1 MHTIHYI
8 YLSLIIASI
17 LYVVIKSFN
26 NKANVPFKT
35 SLAVSAIL
43 FINILT
49 FFLEKIINSSYELIG
64 LAYILSEIIL
74 LFLFKKMRL
83 YDVSMLTT
91 SSLDNDKFYGFI
103 VLDHHHHYLGANKT
117 IKEWFPEVNKINIDH
132 HINDSS
138 IFLKSI
144 HDFSKTNKKQ
154 DTIIKQNEK
163 YYKLDYQILYNT
175 RKTKILAYIIICSDD
190 TKNQQYLSLLNN
202 YNEKLEAEVLLKTK
216 HLKEIQNDIILS
228 MANIVENRDL
238 NTGGHIKR
246 TSDCIKIFVPEI
258 KKSGLYSYSDDFYND
273 VIMAAPL
280 HDFGKI
286 AIPDSILNK
295 QGKFTDEEY
304 NIMKLHPIKGAK
316 IVGEILQSSED
327 EYFRKIA
334 VNIAYYH
341 HEKYDGSGYP
351 SKLKGEEI
359 PFEARIMALADVFDA
374 LVSKRCYKEKYS
386 YEKAFNII
394 SESLGTHFDPTLG
407 KIFLN
412 CRDDLIAYYDKVS
425 D

>member
-1 MHTIHYI
+1 MI
-8 YLSLIIASI
+8 
-17 LYVVIKSFN
+17 
-26 NKANVPFKT
+26 
-35 SLAVSAIL
+35 
-43 FINILT
+43 
-49 FFLEKIINSSYELIG
+49 
-64 LAYILSEIIL
+64 
-74 LFLFKKMRL
+74 
-83 YDVSMLTT
+83 
-91 SSLDNDKFYGFI
+91 
-103 VLDHHHHYLGANKT
+103 
-117 IKEWFPEVNKINIDH
+117 
-132 HINDSS
+132 
-138 IFLKSI
+138 
-144 HDFSKTNKKQ
+144 
-154 DTIIKQNEK
+154 
-163 YYKLDYQILYNT
+163 
-175 RKTKILAYIIICSDD
+175 
-190 TKNQQYLSLLNN
+190 
-202 YNEKLEAEVLLKTK
+202 LLKTK

-258 KKSGLYSYSDDFYND
+258 KKSGLYSYDDEFYNN
-273 VIMAAPL
+273 VITAAPL

-327 EYFRKIA
+327 EYFRRIA

-341 HEKYDGSGYP
+341 HEKYNGSGYP
-351 SKLKGEEI
+351 YKLKGEEI

-407 KIFLN
+407 KVFLN
-412 CRDDLIAYYDKVS
+412 CRDDLITYYDKVS